1 MLKHKKNID
10 FKKISQDQQKKTF
23 LINSMVWG
31 GNNNL
36 FLLIIINLASN
47 TVNGP
52 HQGNIGRRR
61 ADRKKGRWA
70 TCLLITN
77 L

>member
-10 FKKISQDQQKKTF
+10 LKKISQDQPKKTF

-52 HQGNIGRRR
+52 HWWWFRAILEGEGQIGRRAVELR
-61 ADRKKGRWA
+61 AY
-70 TCLLITN
+70 
-77 L
+77 